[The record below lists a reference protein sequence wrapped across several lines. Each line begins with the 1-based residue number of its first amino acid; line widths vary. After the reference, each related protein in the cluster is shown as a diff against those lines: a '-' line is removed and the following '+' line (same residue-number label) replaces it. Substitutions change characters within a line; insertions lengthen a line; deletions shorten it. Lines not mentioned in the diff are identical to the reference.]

1 MVFEH
6 DSGNWGRKDADIV
19 KGLLA
24 YSAIVSREQQELYQS
39 AVKSLIK
46 RLRRSQGPDRKENI
60 FRLEA
65 ERQKCHK
72 ISFLSPE
79 RRRCRGKLSTRSNFT
94 MP

>member
-46 RLRRSQGPDRKENI
+46 RLRRSQGPDRKEN
-60 FRLEA
+60 
-65 ERQKCHK
+65 QKVK
-72 ISFLSPE
+72 NVTKSAAYPRE
-79 RRRCRGKLSTRSNFT
+79 RRRCRGKLGTRSNFT

>member
-60 FRLEA
+60 FRL
-65 ERQKCHK
+65 K
-72 ISFLSPE
+72 PE
-79 RRRCRGKLSTRSNFT
+79 RSQNQLPIPGKTPVPWKT
-94 MP
+94 WYAQ